1 MNKLTELNLSLPSDL
16 TYNWFDLVVFVFLVV
31 GVFRGRKRG
40 MSEEL
45 LAIFM
50 WLSIVLAS
58 ANFYRPAGLF
68 LVSITGMSRLVC
80 YITAYLLIAIVI
92 KLLFSFIKRAVG
104 EKLVG
109 SDIFGRMEYY
119 LGMAAGML
127 RYACML
133 LMFMAFLNAKCVS
146 EAELRRVAKLQKDNF
161 GDISFPTFGS
171 LQQDVFKKSLVG
183 SLTKQHLSNHLIVT
197 GPDDGQTKA
206 AGDGIGKRREREVQ
220 DIIDGGRKN

>member
-16 TYNWFDLVVFVFLVV
+16 TYNWFDLVVFGFLVV

-45 LAIFM
+45 LAIFQ

-58 ANFYRPAGLF
+58 THFYRPAGLF
-68 LVSITGMSRLVC
+68 LVSITGMSRLFC
-80 YITAYLLIAIVI
+80 YVAAYLLIALGI
-92 KLLFSFIKRAVG
+92 KLFFSFIKRSVG

-133 LMFMAFLNAKCVS
+133 LMFMAFLNAKYIS

-161 GDISFPTFGS
+161 GDISFPTIGS

>member
-1 MNKLTELNLSLPSDL
+1 MNKLTTLNLNLPSDL
-16 TYNWFDLVVFVFLVV
+16 TYNWFDLAVFAFLVV

-45 LAIFM
+45 LAIM
-50 WLSIVLAS
+50 QWLSIIAAS
-58 ANFYRPAGLF
+58 AYFYRPFGLF
-68 LVSITGMSRLVC
+68 LVSVTGMTRLFG
-80 YITAYLLIAIVI
+80 YTTAYLLIALGI
-92 KLLFSFIKRAVG
+92 KLFFSFIKRAAG

-133 LMFMAFLNAKCVS
+133 LMFMAFLNARYIS
-146 EAELRRVAKLQKDNF
+146 EAELRRVATLQKDNF

-171 LQQDVFKKSLVG
+171 FQQDVFKKSLVG
-183 SLTKQHLSNHLIVT
+183 SLTKQHLSDHLIVT
-197 GPDDGQTKA
+197 GPDDGKTKA
-206 AGDGIGKRREREVQ
+206 SGDGIGKRREREVQ

>member
-68 LVSITGMSRLVC
+68 LVSLTGMSRMVC
-80 YITAYLLIAIVI
+80 YIAAYLLIAIVI
-92 KLLFSFIKRAVG
+92 KLLFSFIKRSVG

-133 LMFMAFLNAKCVS
+133 LMFMAFLNAKYIS
-146 EAELRRVAKLQKDNF
+146 EAELKRVAKVQKDNF

>member
-68 LVSITGMSRLVC
+68 LVSMTGMSRLVC
-80 YITAYLLIAIVI
+80 YITAYLLIAVVI

-109 SDIFGRMEYY
+109 SDIFGGMEYY

-133 LMFMAFLNAKCVS
+133 LMFMAFLNAKYIS
-146 EAELRRVAKLQKDNF
+146 EAELKRVAKVQKDNF

-183 SLTKQHLSNHLIVT
+183 SLTKQHLSNHLIIT
-197 GPDDGQTKA
+197 GPDDVKTA
-206 AGDGIGKRREREVQ
+206 ASGDGIGKRREREVQ

>member
-1 MNKLTELNLSLPSDL
+1 MNKLTELNLSLPSEL

-80 YITAYLLIAIVI
+80 YIAAYLLIAVAI

-133 LMFMAFLNAKCVS
+133 LMFMAFLNAKSVS
-146 EAELRRVAKLQKDNF
+146 EAELKRVAKLQKDNF

>member
-1 MNKLTELNLSLPSDL
+1 MNKLTELNLSLPGEL
-16 TYNWFDLVVFVFLVV
+16 TYNWFDLVVFAFLVV
-31 GVFRGRKRG
+31 GLFRGRKRG

-45 LAIFM
+45 LAIFQ
-50 WLSIVLAS
+50 WLSIVVA
-58 ANFYRPAGLF
+58 AAYFYRPFGLF
-68 LVSITGMSRLVC
+68 LVSISGMSRLGC
-80 YITAYLLIAIVI
+80 YMAAYLLIAVGI
-92 KLLFSFIKRAVG
+92 KLLFSSIKRAVG

-119 LGMAAGML
+119 LGMAAGVL

-133 LMFMAFLNAKCVS
+133 LMFLAFLNAKYIS
-146 EAELRRVAKLQKDNF
+146 EGELKRVAKVQKDNF

>member
-1 MNKLTELNLSLPSDL
+1 
-16 TYNWFDLVVFVFLVV
+16 
-31 GVFRGRKRG
+31 
-40 MSEEL
+40 
-45 LAIFM
+45 
-50 WLSIVLAS
+50 
-58 ANFYRPAGLF
+58 
-68 LVSITGMSRLVC
+68 
-80 YITAYLLIAIVI
+80 
-92 KLLFSFIKRAVG
+92 VG

-146 EAELRRVAKLQKDNF
+146 EAELRRMAKLQKDNF
-161 GDISFPTFGS
+161 GEISFPTFGS

-197 GPDDGQTKA
+197 GADDSQTKA

>member
-1 MNKLTELNLSLPSDL
+1 MIGAMK
-16 TYNWFDLVVFVFLVV
+16 FL
-31 GVFRGRKRG
+31 G
-40 MSEEL
+40 
-45 LAIFM
+45 AI
-50 WLSIVLAS
+50 A
-58 ANFYRPAGLF
+58 
-68 LVSITGMSRLVC
+68 
-80 YITAYLLIAIVI
+80 AYLLIAIVI
-92 KLLFSFIKRAVG
+92 KLLFSFIKRSVG

-133 LMFMAFLNAKCVS
+133 LMFMAFLNAKYIS
-146 EAELRRVAKLQKDNF
+146 EAELKRVAKVQKDNF

-197 GPDDGQTKA
+197 GADDGQTKA

>member
-16 TYNWFDLVVFVFLVV
+16 TYNWFDLVVVVFLVI

-45 LAIFM
+45 LSILQ

-58 ANFYRPAGLF
+58 AYFYRPFGLF
-68 LVSITGMSRLVC
+68 LVSITGMSRLGC
-80 YITAYLLIAIVI
+80 YITAYLLIAVVI
-92 KLLFSFIKRAVG
+92 KVFFGFVKRGVG

-109 SDIFGRMEYY
+109 SDTFGRMEYY

-133 LMFMAFLNAKCVS
+133 LMFMAFLSAKYIS
-146 EAELRRVAKLQKDNF
+146 EAELRRVAKVQKDNF
-161 GDISFPTFGS
+161 GEISFPTFGS

-183 SLTKQHLSNHLIVT
+183 SLTKQHLGNHLIVT
-197 GPDDGQTKA
+197 GPDDGKA
-206 AGDGIGKRREREVQ
+206 KASGDGMGKRRERDVQ

>member
-16 TYNWFDLVVFVFLVV
+16 TYNWFDLVVFVFLVI

-68 LVSITGMSRLVC
+68 LVSITGMSRLFC

-133 LMFMAFLNAKCVS
+133 LMFMAFLNAKYIS
-146 EAELRRVAKLQKDNF
+146 EAELKRVAKVQKDNF
-161 GDISFPTFGS
+161 GEISFPTFGS

>member
-16 TYNWFDLVVFVFLVV
+16 TYNWFDLVVFVFLVI

-68 LVSITGMSRLVC
+68 LVSITGMSRLFC

-133 LMFMAFLNAKCVS
+133 LMFMAFLNAKSVS
-146 EAELRRVAKLQKDNF
+146 EAELKRVAKLQKDNF